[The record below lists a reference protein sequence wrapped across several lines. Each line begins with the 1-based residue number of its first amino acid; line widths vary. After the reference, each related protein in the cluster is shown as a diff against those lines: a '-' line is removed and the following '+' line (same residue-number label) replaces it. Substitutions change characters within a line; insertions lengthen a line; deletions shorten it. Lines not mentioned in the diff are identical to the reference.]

1 MMINYCLSSSRP
13 YRHGVQKHRNN
24 ILETFG
30 ISLYLFTSYEPCTV
44 SWLYVL
50 KQITRSCRNLTP
62 SCQIGYNQA
71 SSTLEAIIAGSLNRS
86 LRGQHG
92 QGQRDASR
100 LTHVTRPTP
109 RKLMAKYKQ
118 NDSPVLFQ
126 LVMSGPG
133 TENIQFVTA
142 HRHFTHTLHWFTIT
156 RHYTALRG
164 RLTCCPAI
172 FSSWAAFRQHESPR
186 TPGGST
192 RIRAP
197 TLQQRKLQFRQNQ
210 LIMARQKQTGAMLTC
225 ASSALD

>member
-1 MMINYCLSSSRP
+1 
-13 YRHGVQKHRNN
+13 
-24 ILETFG
+24 
-30 ISLYLFTSYEPCTV
+30 
-44 SWLYVL
+44 
-50 KQITRSCRNLTP
+50 
-62 SCQIGYNQA
+62 
-71 SSTLEAIIAGSLNRS
+71 
-86 LRGQHG
+86 
-92 QGQRDASR
+92 
-100 LTHVTRPTP
+100 
-109 RKLMAKYKQ
+109 MAKYKQ

-142 HRHFTHTLHWFTIT
+142 HRHFTHTLHWFNNT

-186 TPGGST
+186 TPVGST

-210 LIMARQKQTGAMLTC
+210 LIMARQK
-225 ASSALD
+225 